1 MNDATSTCS
10 ERELV
15 YGFAVGALSAA
26 EARTFVA
33 HLASCAKCGSEL
45 DTLRSVMASFVSWP
59 SDVLRPS
66 TSLWDRLAERIAG
79 DGQRPALDAPRT
91 PPARRLEWN
100 EVAPGISCKVLATDL
115 ATDRVSM
122 LVRLAPGVDY
132 PAHRHADGEE
142 LHLLHGEL
150 LIDARTLHPGDY
162 YSAEAGTMDTRVW
175 SATGCTCVLMTSLND
190 ELVDLAVRQ

>member
-1 MNDATSTCS
+1 MKDATAACS

-26 EARTFVA
+26 EVKTFIG
-33 HLASCAKCGSEL
+33 HLASCASCSSEL
-45 DTLRSVMASFVSWP
+45 DTLRSVMASFVGWP

-66 TSLWDRLAERIAG
+66 ASLWDRLSERIGG
-79 DGQRPALDAPRT
+79 DGQRPAANAPT
-91 PPARRLEWN
+91 AAPARRLEWN

-132 PAHRHADGEE
+132 PSHRHADVEE

-150 LIDARTLHPGDY
+150 VIDERTLHPGDY
-162 YSAEAGTMDTRVW
+162 YYAEPGTMDTRVW
-175 SATGCTCVLMTSLND
+175 SATGCTCVLMTSLRD
-190 ELVDLAVRQ
+190 ELVELAVRR

>member
-15 YGFAVGALSAA
+15 YGFAVGALSVA
-26 EARTFVA
+26 EAKVFVA
-33 HLASCAKCGSEL
+33 HLTSCAKCSGEL
-45 DTLRSVMASFVSWP
+45 GTLRSVMASFVSWP

-66 TSLWDRLAERIAG
+66 ASLWDRLSERIG
-79 DGQRPALDAPRT
+79 GNGQRPALDAPRAA
-91 PPARRLEWN
+91 PARRLEWK

-132 PAHRHADGEE
+132 PPHRHADVEE

-150 LIDARTLHPGDY
+150 IINERTLYPGDY
-162 YSAEAGTMDTRVW
+162 NRAEPGTMDTRVW
-175 SATGCTCVLMTSLND
+175 SATGCTCVLMTSLKD
-190 ELVDLAVRQ
+190 ELVELAVQQ